1 MTKKVKDMHYSKAGF
16 DLYLNCKGFMKERVI
31 CILKCM
37 IFHTKG
43 GLGSIIV
50 RNFFLF
56 IFSIVCLFWSDLSMY
71 VDVTVGCL

>member
-1 MTKKVKDMHYSKAGF
+1 
-16 DLYLNCKGFMKERVI
+16 MKEWVI

-37 IFHTKG
+37 ISHTKG

-56 IFSIVCLFWSDLSMY
+56 IFSIVYLFGRDLSVY
-71 VDVTVGCL
+71 VDVAVGCL